1 MASKHSPFPHPSKTS
16 SQSSHGHDSW
26 QLPCVPGAAGSSV
39 FLLLVPCPRRA
50 PAARGAPVRGEQRLP
65 WGRATHGGQ
74 SQHQPRLR
82 ESSQHRAQQL
92 VTAWQGVQER
102 VSAASAA
109 HELPGS
115 DVSRS

>member
-1 MASKHSPFPHPSKTS
+1 MGMT
-16 SQSSHGHDSW
+16 HGSCPVCPA
-26 QLPCVPGAAGSSV
+26 LPAAAF

-82 ESSQHRAQQL
+82 ESAQHRAQQL
-92 VTAWQGVQER
+92 VTAWQSVQER